1 MISAGI
7 ATVLNRKHSTL
18 QHTNSCT
25 HNKRLVVCPRYETV
39 VLQNSVLDF
48 HYNSLLSRGTKF
60 KNLFVLSYLA
70 LASLRGY
77 LFVLL
82 FLHTTHNPDTKP
94 TLQDLLKFTCTD
106 GRVINIPVEIG
117 TKYVGFSV
125 FLLDDLNGSRVKI
138 MTHKHLNDAERIN
151 TEILQDWLAGKGKQ
165 PVTWATLVGVLRDIE
180 LSTLAGQIEAVKCPQ
195 DQSQEDLS

>member
-1 MISAGI
+1 M
-7 ATVLNRKHSTL
+7 
-18 QHTNSCT
+18 
-25 HNKRLVVCPRYETV
+25 
-39 VLQNSVLDF
+39 
-48 HYNSLLSRGTKF
+48 
-60 KNLFVLSYLA
+60 
-70 LASLRGY
+70 
-77 LFVLL
+77 L

-106 GRVINIPVEIG
+106 RRVINIPVEIG

-138 MTHKHLNDAERIN
+138 MTHKHLNKAKQIN
-151 TEILQDWLAGKGKQ
+151 TEILQEWLTGKGKQ
-165 PVTWATLVGVLRDIE
+165 PVTWATLVEVLRDIE